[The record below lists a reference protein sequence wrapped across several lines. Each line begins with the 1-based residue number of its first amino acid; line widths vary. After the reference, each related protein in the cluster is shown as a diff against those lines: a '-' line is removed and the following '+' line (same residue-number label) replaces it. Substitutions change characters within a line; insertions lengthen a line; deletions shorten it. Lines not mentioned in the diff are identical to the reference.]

1 MKNKIYRYVIFLLLF
16 GLFTISHADV
26 GIGISDIGTL
36 SSITGIEIESTKPD
50 GYRLN
55 QNYPNPF
62 NPITEIGFSVAQSS
76 FVKLKIY
83 NSIGQIVAILINH
96 KMTPGS
102 YKVKFNA
109 SGLSSGIYYYKI
121 HAGEF
126 QSIKKMLLLQ

>member
-1 MKNKIYRYVIFLLLF
+1 MKNKIYRYVIFQLLF
-16 GLFTISHADV
+16 GLFTISYADV
-26 GIGISDIGTL
+26 GIGISEIGTL

-62 NPITEIGFSVAQSS
+62 NPSTEITFSLAKSS
-76 FVKLKIY
+76 FVKLEIY

-96 KMTPGS
+96 KMTPGN
-102 YKVKFNA
+102 YEVKFNA

-126 QSIKKMLLLQ
+126 QSLKKMLLLQ